1 MNKINFVPDDYIQQ
15 RESNRANLMY
25 MGLLMAV
32 LFGMA
37 LTFTAIKMRQSA
49 VKSEL
54 AALDERLEKAQEQI
68 VLLDTLQA
76 KGRAMMKKALITAEL
91 ADPVSKSIVLASL
104 TNNLPSGVSLDNLR
118 INDKEIKIAANKD
131 KEQTQYE
138 KKSSSN
144 KKKTASTKTLIET
157 QIEITGFAPS
167 DIEVAN
173 YIAKLGG
180 SFLFNNVG
188 LVESSEQKD
197 GENRVRKFKLKA
209 AIKRDVKLSDED
221 VARIRNMNEEVI

>member
-1 MNKINFVPDDYIQQ
+1 
-15 RESNRANLMY
+15 
-25 MGLLMAV
+25 
-32 LFGMA
+32 
-37 LTFTAIKMRQSA
+37 
-49 VKSEL
+49 
-54 AALDERLEKAQEQI
+54 
-68 VLLDTLQA
+68 
-76 KGRAMMKKALITAEL
+76 
-91 ADPVSKSIVLASL
+91 L

>member
-91 ADPVSKSIVLASL
+91 
-104 TNNLPSGVSLDNLR
+104 
-118 INDKEIKIAANKD
+118 
-131 KEQTQYE
+131 
-138 KKSSSN
+138 
-144 KKKTASTKTLIET
+144 
-157 QIEITGFAPS
+157 
-167 DIEVAN
+167 
-173 YIAKLGG
+173 
-180 SFLFNNVG
+180 
-188 LVESSEQKD
+188 
-197 GENRVRKFKLKA
+197 
-209 AIKRDVKLSDED
+209 
-221 VARIRNMNEEVI
+221 